1 MDPIMITPVLVL
13 TLLCAIALGWVG
25 HALFGKKKRKR
36 IPNGSA
42 LQQQPDPVWAKW
54 APEIGRAISGRKEL

>member
-36 IPNGSA
+36 IPNGTA
-42 LQQQPDPVWAKW
+42 LQKYEPVWAD
-54 APEIGRAISGRKEL
+54 ASHVKEMRQ